1 MLIAKTLQPI
11 GERSGPEIRTTTHHQ
26 PGWLAPGVGID
37 YPDSTVFFCRHCFV
51 ISIPIYQKG
60 YKKSSLLNYV
70 GTCRILWIQYAIV
83 NCFLRWLQRMTGI
96 PTIRGNPLHGSA
108 LGDDAGSGNVNGPY
122 MDKICDIVDCV
133 DEQKS
138 NSKLDALDMHLETTS
153 ESAIP
158 RQSLT
163 SAVAD
168 KLRDQIIRGEI
179 PEGAQLRQDAI
190 ASQFQVSRIPVREA
204 LRQLDAEGLIA
215 IVPNRGAIVPALSP
229 DDIEELFSI
238 RALLEPE
245 VLKLSIP
252 HLTEDDF
259 SEADAVLRK
268 YVSELQRDD
277 HVSAWGR
284 LNWQFHSIL
293 YSRAN
298 QPRFMAIIRNVN
310 NNGERYTRLQLYLTH
325 GMQRANEEHHQ
336 ILDFCRQRDVTQA
349 CKLLRRHIQ
358 YAGESLKQALEQ
370 KRNDARTNSGDSA
383 GTSKS

>member
-1 MLIAKTLQPI
+1 M
-11 GERSGPEIRTTTHHQ
+11 
-26 PGWLAPGVGID
+26 
-37 YPDSTVFFCRHCFV
+37 
-51 ISIPIYQKG
+51 IPRD
-60 YKKSSLLNYV
+60 
-70 GTCRILWIQYAIV
+70 T
-83 NCFLRWLQRMTGI
+83 
-96 PTIRGNPLHGSA
+96 
-108 LGDDAGSGNVNGPY
+108 
-122 MDKICDIVDCV
+122 ICDILHPRERD
-133 DEQKS
+133 
-138 NSKLDALDMHLETTS
+138 LEYPPKPDVERAS
-153 ESAIP
+153 YSGIP
-158 RQSLT
+158 RQSLP

-190 ASQFQVSRIPVREA
+190 ATQYQVSRIPVREA

-229 DDIEELFSI
+229 SDVVELFSI

-252 HLTEDDF
+252 HLTEEDF
-259 SEADAVLRK
+259 SEAAAVLKK
-268 YVSELQRDD
+268 YVSELRKQE

-325 GMQRANEEHHQ
+325 GVKRANEEHHQ
-336 ILDFCRQRDVTQA
+336 ILDLCRQRNVVAA
-349 CKLLRRHIQ
+349 CDLLREHIRN
-358 YAGESLKQALEQ
+358 AGDSLREVLEQ
-370 KRNDARTNSGDSA
+370 KRAEAQRELESA
-383 GTSKS
+383 GRNSKA